1 MLLGGGV
8 SLDRALDEGEALGR
22 ELDGDSPSVGR
33 VGDTADEPG
42 SFEAVDPM
50 RHRCRRE
57 QQRSGEL
64 RRAHPARIA
73 GAPQHAE
80 HVELV
85 WVEPE
90 LVEDML
96 DRALDQPGAPPEAL
110 NDRLGL
116 GVQIG
121 TLPAPL
127 REREIDV
134 VLVGN
139 TASLT

>member
-1 MLLGGGV
+1 V
-8 SLDRALDEGEALGR
+8 SLDRALDESEALGC
-22 ELDGDSPSVGR
+22 ELDADAPSVGR

-42 SFEAVDPM
+42 PFEPVDPM

-57 QQRSGEL
+57 QQRPGEL

-85 WVEPE
+85 RVEPE
-90 LVEDML
+90 LVENML
-96 DRALDQPGAPPEAL
+96 DRAFNEPGAPPEAL
-110 NDRLGL
+110 NDRLGP
-116 GVQIG
+116 GVQVG

-127 REREIDV
+127 GEREIDM

-139 TASLT
+139 SASLT

>member
-8 SLDRALDEGEALGR
+8 SLDRALDEGKALGR
-22 ELDGDSPSVGR
+22 ELDGDAPSVRGVR
-33 VGDTADEPG
+33 DTADEPRP
-42 SFEAVDPM
+42 FEPVDSM
-50 RHRCRRE
+50 RHRRRRE
-57 QQRSGEL
+57 QQRPGEL

-73 GAPQHAE
+73 RAPQHAE

-96 DRALDQPGAPPEAL
+96 DRALDQPGPPPEAL
-110 NDRLGL
+110 NDRLGS
-116 GVQIG
+116 GVQVG

-127 REREIDV
+127 GEREIDV
-134 VLVGN
+134 VIVGN
-139 TASLT
+139 NASLT